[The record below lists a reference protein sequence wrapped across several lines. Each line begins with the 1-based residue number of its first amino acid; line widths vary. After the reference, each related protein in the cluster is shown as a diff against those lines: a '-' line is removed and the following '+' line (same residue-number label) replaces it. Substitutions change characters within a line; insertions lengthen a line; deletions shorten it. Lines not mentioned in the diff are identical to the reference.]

1 MKIKLSPRKLW
12 TISLV
17 LYIICS
23 SAFSYGSLRM
33 LNTYA
38 LYFFLGISLFN
49 IMTCNKVKLNPAMYC
64 IILYALLMFFGMLYT
79 PTSQSAAQGVLYN
92 YVTMAVIVFCV
103 VQYMRSI
110 EDVKTIMFAYM
121 LAGLALAIY
130 VYAQYGNEFWTM
142 MKEATESD
150 VGNVD
155 RLGGGVTNVNTIGMF
170 TMFSALIAAYNIIFD
185 RTTKKKTWFCL
196 AVGIFCF
203 MVSMAAASKKSVVIL
218 LVACICIWLYSSLGN
233 KNSEKQLRNFLIL
246 IGCTVLF
253 FWMINTLP
261 IFSAIS
267 NRLNSLFDSMDG
279 GSGTVSEAN
288 RSAFT
293 KKGLS
298 VWLDNFLIGGGT
310 ASSIHYLGVYAH
322 NNYVELLMNSG
333 IFGFAL
339 FYGIY
344 PMTIS
349 KYFTNAI
356 TYKRQN
362 KLSILLFSMF
372 ICVCVSGI
380 ALVYYYERYFMILMT
395 VIFSAT
401 EIFDKETFKEV
412 RLEGERV

>member
-1 MKIKLSPRKLW
+1 MKLFVSIPQNSRVINRFFRHETFAYLEDRFEVVYSPLTRWLKAEEIAEYAADADAIMIGWGHPMMRAKDLENTSIKLIVHTGSSVADYVTDDVYEAGIRV
-12 TISLV
+12 IS
-17 LYIICS
+17 
-23 SAFSYGSLRM
+23 GSE
-33 LNTYA
+33 
-38 LYFFLGISLFN
+38 
-49 IMTCNKVKLNPAMYC
+49 
-64 IILYALLMFFGMLYT
+64 LYAESVAEG
-79 PTSQSAAQGVLYN
+79 A
-92 YVTMAVIVFCV
+92 
-103 VQYMRSI
+103 
-110 EDVKTIMFAYM
+110 FAYM